1 VHPRYP
7 PEWWN
12 QYDATLA
19 DTHKTNKASEGWH
32 NQFALLLEKHHPDMY
47 TFLKELQ
54 NEQDDAEVSLA
65 KLALSGKVK
74 ASLTEKWLEVYT
86 SAHLLNCPQEG
97 KGSIYRIQL
106 PDRPFT

>member
-1 VHPRYP
+1 
-7 PEWWN
+7 
-12 QYDATLA
+12 
-19 DTHKTNKASEGWH
+19 
-32 NQFALLLEKHHPDMY
+32 MY

-106 PDRPFT
+106 PDRPFTWQTFYPNFFPQIHLPDTYLLDTINPTKFSPTRHSPNKIF